1 MEVKKIMTHLYQT
14 MQHGDSKFSKLN
26 QRFIRG
32 KTNPSLGQVKCVPEN
47 NCLFFL

>member
-1 MEVKKIMTHLYQT
+1 MKKLYHGSQENNDSSA
-14 MQHGDSKFSKLN
+14 GDSKFSKLN

-47 NCLFFL
+47 NCLVFL